1 MTHPIDPLF
10 KKWHKNYTRHW
21 ASNVQREI
29 FWRMP
34 LHVSLALMKGAMVEN
49 LIKSRPIISSKL
61 PSKGEQTLIS
71 EIFTLF
77 NESTKFSEGQP
88 ALLRWQN
95 VMLKQL
101 MESHSEAH
109 RYTIFLCYF
118 DLGIQKSKWQYKDP
132 QLSNELHILSPSGE
146 IPISIRFFKLHCWI
160 DDRGVTWKITCVS
173 HHKDKASCP
182 IPQTKIVEGF
192 ER

>member
-1 MTHPIDPLF
+1 MTD
-10 KKWHKNYTRHW
+10 
-21 ASNVQREI
+21 A
-29 FWRMP
+29 P

-101 MESHSEAH
+101 MASHSEAH
-109 RYTIFLCYF
+109 RYTIFFCYF
-118 DLGIQKSKWQYKDP
+118 DLGS
-132 QLSNELHILSPSGE
+132 LCTFSS
-146 IPISIRFFKLHCWI
+146 FFLWLP
-160 DDRGVTWKITCVS
+160 GL
-173 HHKDKASCP
+173 
-182 IPQTKIVEGF
+182 F
-192 ER
+192 